1 MASSSLLSVERSS
14 APAALLGDGDG
25 ARLVG
30 DVRWL
35 PAAFGDD
42 SGVSAA
48 FLPAIPPETMAA
60 AAAAAALLPL

>member
-30 DVRWL
+30 NVRWL
-35 PAAFGDD
+35 PAAFGDNPD
-42 SGVSAA
+42 ASAA
-48 FLPAIPPETMAA
+48 LLPAIPLETMAA